1 MRSDHACFD
10 AFGVFAAPPW
20 RGPVT
25 MTPPLS
31 RRGVLGGMSGVVFA
45 AGLEGGGSP
54 AGAAPLPESAPRVFD
69 VRAFGARGDGI
80 ADDTGAFRAMHAAM
94 RRLQEADD
102 AARASDPRR
111 PPVEFIIE
119 LPPGHYRYIWNRW
132 TWGLRRVTVFGYGA
146 FIQCMH
152 EGPFSVDQ
160 APLISNREH
169 YWTWDSF
176 GPAFGGPAAIPE
188 DYGRR
193 IRTARPGDQAVV
205 LRHAGEGSAFRPG
218 AWVMVQSYAQQQ
230 YGYPPNLRYF
240 ERAQV
245 TAVEGAVIRLDRPL
259 VHLHKEDWPEDAS
272 SATALGQARIVAI
285 DRPDC
290 PFALSQRFFGLT
302 TLSNPNHAVAP
313 SWSRTTQETLSLT
326 GTLEAVVR
334 DCTLIALG
342 VSQVGSA
349 HVEAST
355 IAYTEPDKLIDRLSF
370 AECRITSL
378 QQCTGVNRLVL
389 RGCTIG
395 LGAQLNARDVT
406 VADCDF
412 QGATDATEWASGI
425 NLDGANPTRRMTLT
439 GCRFFGRND
448 PTGRPFG
455 GQIWRHLPIEGKELR
470 PMDASRIAVAA
481 GVPAYAALVDLL
493 EEGWPVVVT
502 DRENAWHVGR
512 CTEIRG
518 EGADAIFAFALPAP
532 LEAGQTL
539 SVPRLKQL
547 TVQGHSLIALADSPP
562 DPPFLTW
569 GEEIVASALLRLEL
583 RSDFAT
589 RPAWLPGYPR
599 RIRCR
604 VTKPYAGP
612 APGCFLVLQE
622 QVPAYRGL
630 ELAIDLSQPGER
642 EVSRSGAKL
651 LAGDRLHADG
661 GKAEALPGARCL
673 RVVLAMISAE
683 PGGEARVAQGTEFD
697 QAHFLL
703 EVEVDS
709 PFGLPRSTD
718 P

>member
-1 MRSDHACFD
+1 M
-10 AFGVFAAPPW
+10 
-20 RGPVT
+20 
-25 MTPPLS
+25 MPPLS
-31 RRGVLGGMSGVVFA
+31 RRGMLGGLSGVAFA
-45 AGLEGGGSP
+45 ASLDGAGGM
-54 AGAAPLPESAPRVFD
+54 AGAAPNPPAGAPRVFN
-69 VRAFGARGDGI
+69 VRAFGARGDGV
-80 ADDTGAFRAMHAAM
+80 ADDSAAFRAMHAEM
-94 RRLQEADD
+94 RRLQAADD
-102 AARASDPRR
+102 AALAEDPRR
-111 PPVEFIIE
+111 LPVEFVIE

-146 FIQCMH
+146 LIQCLH

-188 DYGRR
+188 DYGCR
-193 IRTARPGDQAVV
+193 ICTARPGDQAVV
-205 LRHAGEGSAFRPG
+205 LLAPAKNGTFRPG

-230 YGYPPNLRYF
+230 YGYPPNMRYF

-245 TAVEGAVIRLDRPL
+245 VAVDGAVIRLDRPL

-272 SATALGQARIVAI
+272 SATALGRARIVAI

-313 SWSRTTQETLSLT
+313 SWSRTTQETLSLV

-334 DCTLIALG
+334 DCNLIALG
-342 VSQVGSA
+342 ITQVGTA
-349 HVEAST
+349 RIEAST
-355 IAYTEPDKLIDRLSF
+355 IAYAEPDKLIDRLSF
-370 AECRITSL
+370 ADCRITSL
-378 QQCTGVNRLVL
+378 QQCTGVNRLTL

-406 VADCDF
+406 VAECDF
-412 QGATDATEWASGI
+412 HGATDAAEWASGVT
-425 NLDGANPTRRMTLT
+425 LEGTNPTRRMTLT

-455 GQIWRHLPIEGKELR
+455 GQIWRHLPIDGKEIRLV
-470 PMDASRIAVAA
+470 DASRIVVAA
-481 GVPAYAALVDLL
+481 GTPAYATLVDLL

-502 DRENAWHVGR
+502 GRENAWQAGR

-518 EGADAIFAFALPAP
+518 EGAEAVFAFALPAP
-532 LEAGQTL
+532 LQGGETL
-539 SVPRLKQL
+539 SLPRLKQL

-569 GEEIVASALLRLEL
+569 GEEILGSSRLRLDL

-589 RPAWLPGYPR
+589 RPTWLPGFPR

-604 VTKPYAGP
+604 VTKPYTGP

-622 QVPAYRGL
+622 QVPTYGGL
-630 ELAIDLSQPGER
+630 EWAINLCQPGER
-642 EVSRSGAKL
+642 EVSRSGAVL
-651 LAGDRLHADG
+651 LSGDRFSADG
-661 GKAEALPGARCL
+661 KKAEALPGARCL
-673 RVVLAMISAE
+673 RVVLAMIAAG
-683 PGGEARVAQGTEFD
+683 PGGEARAAQGSDFD

-703 EVEVDS
+703 EAEVDP
-709 PFGLPRSTD
+709 PFGLPGNSD